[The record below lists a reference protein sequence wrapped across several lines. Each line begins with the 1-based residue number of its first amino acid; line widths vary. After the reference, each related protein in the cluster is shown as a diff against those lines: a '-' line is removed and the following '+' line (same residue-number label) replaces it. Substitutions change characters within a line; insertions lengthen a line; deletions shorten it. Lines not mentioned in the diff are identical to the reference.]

1 MVTFQYKVNPKQK
14 RRDGTMNVKIIVTY
28 KRKRKMLPTSIYC
41 TANDITRGGRLK
53 NQSYIDSV
61 ERTIAGYRKKVAN
74 MGLELGDFTLEY
86 VIKKLLESDRYDFFS
101 FADQFIGS
109 SRASTMLGYKNAVNA
124 VERFMGRRTLSF
136 KEMTRDFFVRF
147 EEYLSKRHGGI
158 SSGDILYINKVR
170 ALYRKAQIQF
180 NDENNET
187 ISSYPLIA
195 YKVPKLPLSE
205 KRALPIEKIR
215 EIMNIDIQHPLTS
228 ICRDLFI
235 LSFCLMGMNAID
247 IYTADKL
254 ANGRICYNRKKTKD
268 RRSDGA
274 YIEVLIDERVRPLVE
289 RYRGKRLVFVFGERY
304 SKNQYRHIVNVRIN
318 HLGKLVGEENLT
330 FYAAR
335 HSFATIAYNDC
346 GIDKYVVHSM
356 LNHVPQEMKITD
368 VYIKRTFEKENEAN
382 RKVLDLLFQQGGQSS

>member
-41 TANDITRGGRLK
+41 TSKDITRGGKLK

-61 ERTIAGYRKKVAN
+61 ERTISKYRKKVAG

-86 VIKKLLESDRYDFFS
+86 VVKKLLESDSHDFFS
-101 FADQFIGS
+101 FTEDFVGD
-109 SRASTMLGYKNAVNA
+109 SRASTMLGYKNAANA
-124 VERFMGRRTLSF
+124 VERFIGCRSLSF

-147 EEYLSKRHGGI
+147 ENWLSERHGGI
-158 SSGDILYINKVR
+158 TSGDILYINKVR
-170 ALYRKAQIQF
+170 AIYRKAQVQF
-180 NDENNET
+180 NDENNEV

-195 YKVPKLPLSE
+195 YKVPKLPLIE
-205 KRALPIEKIR
+205 KRALPIETIRKI
-215 EIMNIDIQHPLTS
+215 MGLDIANHSTLV
-228 ICRDLFI
+228 CRDLFI
-235 LSFCLMGMNAID
+235 LSFCLMGMNAAD
-247 IYTADKL
+247 IFSAGYTSETK
-254 ANGRICYNRKKTKD
+254 ICYNRAKTRG

-274 YIEVLIDERVRPLVE
+274 YMEVWIDPRVQPLVK
-289 RYRGKRLVFVFGERY
+289 RYRGKNKMFLFTEKFSKQRLRNILEV
-304 SKNQYRHIVNVRIN
+304 HIR
-318 HLGKLVGEENLT
+318 KVGNMVGVEKLT

-346 GIDKYVVHSM
+346 GIDKYIVHSM

-382 RKVLDLLFQQGGQSS
+382 KKVLDLLFQQGGKCC

>member
-1 MVTFQYKVNPKQK
+1 MVTFQFKVNPKQK
-14 RRDGTMNVKIIVTY
+14 RRDGTKNVKIIVTY

-41 TANDITRGGRLK
+41 TAKDITRGGRLK

-61 ERTIAGYRKKVAN
+61 EKTIAGYRKKVAS

-86 VIKKLLESDRYDFFS
+86 VVKKLLESDRHDFFS
-101 FADQFIGS
+101 FAEQFIGS
-109 SRASTMLGYKNAVNA
+109 SRTPTMLGYKNAVNS
-124 VERFMGRRTLSF
+124 VERFIGRRDLGF
-136 KEMTRDFFVRF
+136 KEMTRDFFIRF
-147 EEYLSKRHGGI
+147 EEYLSERHGGI
-158 SSGDILYINKVR
+158 TSGDILYINKVR

-180 NDENNET
+180 NDENNEV

-195 YKVPKLPLSE
+195 YKVPKLPLIE

-215 EIMNIDIQHPLTS
+215 EIMNTSIKSPLTGV
-228 ICRDLFI
+228 CRDLFI

-247 IYTADKL
+247 LYTAERITGD
-254 ANGRICYNRKKTKD
+254 RICYNRSKTKD

-274 YIEVLIDERVRPLVE
+274 YIEVLIDPRVKPLVE
-289 RYRGKRLVFVFGERY
+289 KYRGKRLAFVFGERY
-304 SKNQYRHIVNVRIN
+304 TKNQYKNIVSARIKS
-318 HLGKLVGEENLT
+318 LGKLVGEENLT

-368 VYIKRTFEKENEAN
+368 VYIRKTFDKENEAN
-382 RKVLDLLFQQGGQSS
+382 KKVLDLLFQQGC